1 MNTSTG
7 EASPGLPGQLAS
19 GALAGAWI
27 LDPARSTV
35 ALHSKSMWGLMPIRG
50 VFREVEGA
58 GTVTADGQVTGH
70 LAVKTASLDTKIGKR
85 DEHLRSD
92 DFFASGT
99 YPAITFAL
107 AKIEPAA
114 TGVTVAGSLTVRDQ
128 SQPLSFPARSAQT
141 GDGEV
146 CLDATVRIDRA
157 EFGITFNKMNMSSMQ
172 NTITIHAVFTR
183 G

>member
-1 MNTSTG
+1 M
-7 EASPGLPGQLAS
+7 
-19 GALAGAWI
+19 
-27 LDPARSTV
+27 
-35 ALHSKSMWGLMPIRG
+35 
-50 VFREVEGA
+50 
-58 GTVTADGQVTGH
+58 TGH

-99 YPAITFAL
+99 YHAITFAL

-128 SQPLSFPARSAQT
+128 SRPLTFPARATQT
-141 GDGEV
+141 GEGEV